1 MNIKEKAK
9 HFAINAHKGQIR
21 KNEPDKPMIIHPIN
35 VGMLLEEYG
44 CSDNVVAAG
53 YLHDVVEDTE
63 YNLKDIEKIFG
74 WNIANLVK
82 GATEPDKSLS
92 WKERKQHT
100 IDKIKKMSFENKLI
114 VCADKINNLE
124 DLMLKF
130 HKTGI
135 RDFSRFNEGE
145 EQQKW
150 YYTGVYE
157 SLVFNQDSELPIF
170 LRLKNVLDIVF
181 YNKRNENLENIFS
194 SDPNYYHKLI
204 SLHSKK
210 VELQRLK
217 NLCSL
222 PKPFVVEFCGTPRTG
237 KTTILNKL
245 YDFFKKGDFS
255 VNLVNELTTSSYY
268 KEILLPQIK
277 DMPID
282 ELNIAIIKEVKKQLY
297 EAISKDDDIILID
310 RSLNDRAIWNYRR
323 FANNDMT
330 EEQYKQIT
338 QHYSAVSK
346 ELIDMLVICYTDSQT
361 SLKRDYIN
369 SLALE
374 ERRFLNVDN
383 IEEYNQSMEI
393 SMNVFN
399 QSVNSIYRLDTTD
412 ISPRDSS
419 VLIAENIMSVMR
431 KKYIKSFNN
440 SINY

>member
-1 MNIKEKAK
+1 
-9 HFAINAHKGQIR
+9 
-21 KNEPDKPMIIHPIN
+21 
-35 VGMLLEEYG
+35 
-44 CSDNVVAAG
+44 
-53 YLHDVVEDTE
+53 
-63 YNLKDIEKIFG
+63 
-74 WNIANLVK
+74 
-82 GATEPDKSLS
+82 
-92 WKERKQHT
+92 
-100 IDKIKKMSFENKLI
+100 
-114 VCADKINNLE
+114 
-124 DLMLKF
+124 
-130 HKTGI
+130 
-135 RDFSRFNEGE
+135 
-145 EQQKW
+145 
-150 YYTGVYE
+150 
-157 SLVFNQDSELPIF
+157 
-170 LRLKNVLDIVF
+170 
-181 YNKRNENLENIFS
+181 
-194 SDPNYYHKLI
+194 
-204 SLHSKK
+204 
-210 VELQRLK
+210 
-217 NLCSL
+217 
-222 PKPFVVEFCGTPRTG
+222 
-237 KTTILNKL
+237 
-245 YDFFKKGDFS
+245 
-255 VNLVNELTTSSYY
+255 
-268 KEILLPQIK
+268 
-277 DMPID
+277 MPID